1 MIFDVLTEP
10 WMGVVDKETG
20 KVLKVG
26 LRDYIVNAHMYKCS
40 AENKDF
46 AIVRRLQQRLAEA
59 VVVDIYGRR
68 VNDELMSAFN
78 NGRFDA
84 NKVDAY
90 FDECIK
96 NGTSFDLFD
105 EEKPFMQVDA
115 KTAENVFKE
124 NSIASVSSINAKQ
137 CGGNNKVF
145 FQHVDVNDYIENFGG
160 GDNRDSYYDEA
171 QIDGRHI
178 EFANSVKF
186 DEYMNLILM
195 ESCIAG
201 MRGQSYVPGLI
212 CMPSPPAMYHFDTV
226 EDKSL
231 FSSILL
237 NIAHDDSG
245 CDDGIPV
252 WKWDSYNYAVNSML
266 QKKYQVPLLE
276 GMFFPVTYLRP
287 DYRSIDMEKKTIKR
301 IYKSIM
307 LFKAPDGSDMMKTA
321 RQFWLI
327 NKEPSVTVIPKSK
340 NKDVMTGMEFTNS
353 NEVWMGI
360 RAYANIFGNHSAPR
374 VLRGSLYEA
383 LFAADLKL
391 KARRGEAEEDE
402 TVKTE
407 MTAYY
412 VSKDRG
418 SFLSQGKYPC
428 MLPECI
434 LDDQLKKQ
442 ATDMFI
448 DMIGMEYVPYGSD
461 KNKAGIAKRMQ
472 QKIGDIE
479 TALSSIGEQLFTKNK
494 FNLVTVRNT
503 TMNRYWRYCEN
514 LFKNFFI
521 PDIDGIKKSAYCS
534 QEEYMEALKSIVDK
548 YADDAS
554 GYANKLIY
562 SIPIPKGKSIAVRK
576 ALAKNGG
583 KK

>member
-1 MIFDVLTEP
+1 M
-10 WMGVVDKETG
+10 
-20 KVLKVG
+20 
-26 LRDYIVNAHMYKCS
+26 N
-40 AENKDF
+40 
-46 AIVRRLQQRLAEA
+46 
-59 VVVDIYGRR
+59 
-68 VNDELMSAFN
+68 
-78 NGRFDA
+78 
-84 NKVDAY
+84 
-90 FDECIK
+90 
-96 NGTSFDLFD
+96 
-105 EEKPFMQVDA
+105 
-115 KTAENVFKE
+115 
-124 NSIASVSSINAKQ
+124 
-137 CGGNNKVF
+137 
-145 FQHVDVNDYIENFGG
+145 VNDYIENFGG
-160 GDNRDSYYDEA
+160 IDNRDSYYDEA

-201 MRGQSYVPGLI
+201 MRGQSYVTGLI
-212 CMPSPPAMYHFDTV
+212 CIPSPPAMYHFDAA

-237 NIAHDDSG
+237 NIANDDSG

-252 WKWDSYNYAVNSML
+252 WKWDSYNYAVNSMF

-287 DYRSIDMEKKTIKR
+287 DYSSIDMEKKTIKR

-327 NKEPSVTVIPKSK
+327 NKEPSVTVIPKPK
-340 NKDVMTGMEFTNS
+340 NKDMMTGMEFTNS

-360 RAYANIFGNHSAPR
+360 QSYANIFGNHSAPR
-374 VLRGSLYEA
+374 VLRNSLYDA
-383 LFAADLKL
+383 LFAADLRL
-391 KARRGEAEEDE
+391 KVRSGEADGDK

-448 DMIGMEYVPYGSD
+448 DMIGMEYVPYGSN

-472 QKIGDIE
+472 QRIGDIE

-521 PDIDGIKKSAYCS
+521 PDIDSIKKSAYCN
-534 QEEYMEALKSIVDK
+534 QEEYMEALRNIVDK
-548 YADDAS
+548 YIDDAS
-554 GYANKLIY
+554 GYANRLIY